1 MKKFHAELTGF
12 IEVDTDEER
21 DAQVLIGR
29 ILEEINEVF
38 ACHGGIQD
46 CGIKISAIKEKPLK
60 KRYM

>member
-1 MKKFHAELTGF
+1 MKKFYAEFTGF

-21 DAQVLIGR
+21 DAHVLISR

-38 ACHGGIQD
+38 ALHGGIQD
-46 CGIKISAIKEKPLK
+46 CGIDISKMKEKPLK